1 MQITIPDVVV
11 LKGRSYANC
20 QGRYKMSKRIFN
32 GHPVWIRTHPD
43 DSRFAF
49 YNKDKH
55 YAITGSQWLESILK
69 TENKWHGYFVKAN
82 NAADDFVLT
91 KWKGMQTTIPES
103 VVSKNTKMPISI
115 PTSDVIVL
123 KGRSYA
129 ACQGR
134 YKMSKRIFN
143 GRPVWIRTW
152 PDDSR
157 FAFYNT
163 DKHYAI
169 TGSQWLESILK
180 TKNKWHGYF
189 VKARNAADD
198 FALTKWKGMQM
209 TIPHAEL

>member
-1 MQITIPDVVV
+1 MEIAIPKSVE
-11 LKGRSYANC
+11 LE
-20 QGRYKMSKRIFN
+20 KM
-32 GHPVWIRTHPD
+32 H
-43 DSRFAF
+43 
-49 YNKDKH
+49 
-55 YAITGSQWLESILK
+55 
-69 TENKWHGYFVKAN
+69 
-82 NAADDFVLT
+82 
-91 KWKGMQTTIPES
+91 
-103 VVSKNTKMPISI
+103 MPISG
-115 PTSDVIVL
+115 VVVL

-189 VKARNAADD
+189 VRAKYPGDK
-198 FALTKWKGMQM
+198 FVLTKWKGMQLN
-209 TIPHAEL
+209 IPKPVQLKNTMHFVVLQGSSYADCE